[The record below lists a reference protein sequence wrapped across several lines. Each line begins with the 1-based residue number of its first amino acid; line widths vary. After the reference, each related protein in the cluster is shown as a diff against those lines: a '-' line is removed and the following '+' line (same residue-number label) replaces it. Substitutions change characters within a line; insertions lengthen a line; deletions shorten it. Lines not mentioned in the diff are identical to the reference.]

1 MFGIYEFF
9 ETSCAVYP
17 EKTAVLHKNERLT
30 YRQLKIQVDALAA
43 GLYAAGVKKGEH
55 VSLLLYNGIPF
66 IRLFFALLKLGAT
79 ISPLNYRDTVA
90 DLKRHAQL
98 VDSTYLIFEDR
109 SAELVSQAG
118 FANDASGLTLISE
131 TRSIP
136 QKTFSLE
143 ELMEGE
149 MTPPPKTEISPLDV
163 VLNIFTGG
171 TTGEPKA
178 ASHTY
183 QGLTL
188 QLMSCYMTNGSLCA
202 EDVFLNYAP
211 MFHVGGITAMLQTL
225 CVGATFIINEVFEA
239 SELLEWIE
247 REGVTQMSLIPP
259 TLCFEFNKCANFKR
273 EKLSSV
279 RMLRMSGGNSS
290 AENINEVFRCFP
302 RARVFNGYGMS
313 ERAVNMVNIIERDDK
328 INIKD
333 NNVSVGRLSA
343 LNECKIVDEQGGT
356 ISEPWVLGELYG
368 RGPCMMKGY
377 YAKEKS
383 FESGGWFATGDMFFT
398 DEDGNYYFA
407 DRKKNMIKSGGEN
420 IYSLEVEKILNC
432 HPSVRESAVVGIP
445 DERLGESVAAAVAL
459 WPGAEPVGAE
469 ELIALCKKSAA
480 SYKKPRKIIF
490 VDDLPRNSVGKTRKS
505 EVKRL
510 FEEI

>member
-17 EKTAVLHKNERLT
+17 EKTAVIHKDERIT
-30 YRQLKIQVDALAA
+30 YRQLKARVDALAVGLHNA
-43 GLYAAGVKKGEH
+43 GIKKGVH
-55 VSLLLYNGIPF
+55 VGMLFYNGIPF
-66 IRLFFALLKLGAT
+66 IRSFFALMKLGAT
-79 ISPLNYRDTVA
+79 ISPQNYRDTA
-90 DLKRHAQL
+90 EDLERRAQL
-98 VDSTYLIFEDR
+98 VECAYLIYDNR
-109 SAELVSQAG
+109 SAELVSRAG
-118 FANDASGLTLISE
+118 FESRKSQISLISE
-131 TRSIP
+131 ASLP
-136 QKTFSLE
+136 VSGPPSLE
-143 ELMEGE
+143 AL
-149 MTPPPKTEISPLDV
+149 PKAEILPLDV
-163 VLNIFTGG
+163 VLNIYTGG

-225 CVGATFIINEVFEA
+225 CVGGTFIINEVFEPA
-239 SELLEWIE
+239 ELLDWIE

-259 TLCFEFNKCANFKR
+259 TLCFEFKKCENFKR

-279 RMLRMSGGNSS
+279 RMVRMSGGNSS
-290 AENINEVFRCFP
+290 VENIKEVFRCFP
-302 RARVFNGYGMS
+302 KARVFNGYGMS

-328 INIKD
+328 INIQS

-343 LNECKIVDEQGGT
+343 LNECKLVDENAST

-377 YAKEKS
+377 YARENS
-383 FESGGWFATGDMFFT
+383 FDSDGWFATGDMFFA

-420 IYSLEVEKILNC
+420 IYSLEVEKILNT
-432 HPSVRESAVVGIP
+432 HPSVKESAVVGIP
-445 DERLGESVAAAVAL
+445 HERLGEAVAAAVEL
-459 WPGAEPVGAE
+459 WPGAEPVNE
-469 ELIALCKKSAA
+469 DELIALCKRHIAG
-480 SYKKPRKIIF
+480 YKKPREIIF
-490 VDDLPRNSVGKTRKS
+490 VDDLPRNSVGKPRKG

-510 FEEI
+510 FEKI